1 MVIMLAKQILGGRN
15 VFVKYPSIL
24 SQISSI
30 RLSLLKFLAYIVL
43 YLAIDP
49 INFFVIASENITF
62 F

>member
-1 MVIMLAKQILGGRN
+1 MLAKQILGGRN

-30 RLSLLKFLAYIVL
+30 RLSLKFAYIVL

-49 INFFVIASENITF
+49 INFFVIASENLTF